1 MELEGKLTSGFP
13 AMQATV
19 QVNKRGPRDRDLKWI
34 AKVLITALNYGMRQG
49 LDLLKD
55 WIQVPVATFPGK
67 RWFKA
72 RKIPG
77 PCHGPSLG
85 IDLTSRPL

>member
-1 MELEGKLTSGFP
+1 MAGMELEGKLTSGFP

-34 AKVLITALNYGMRQG
+34 AKVLIVAALNYGMRQG

-55 WIQVPVATFPGK
+55 WIQGLLQ
-67 RWFKA
+67 R
-72 RKIPG
+72 
-77 PCHGPSLG
+77 SLG
-85 IDLTSRPL
+85 NGGSRQEQFPAHVRAITR